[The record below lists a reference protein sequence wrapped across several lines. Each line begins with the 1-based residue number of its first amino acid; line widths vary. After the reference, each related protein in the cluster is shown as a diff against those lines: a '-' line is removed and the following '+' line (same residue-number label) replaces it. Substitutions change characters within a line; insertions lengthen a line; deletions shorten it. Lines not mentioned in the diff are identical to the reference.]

1 MAIYYGGT
9 KTHAVLNVHYATDTG
24 FGYTTNTSGNT
35 FLQTTFTMHSG
46 ANKHIVICTVNGAA
60 TDDAS
65 GKVEYYTG
73 SSWAE
78 SGSLM
83 GATGP
88 GGGGN
93 YRGSFG
99 DWSITRATENKQTL
113 QYTSVHFFDAGSNTS
128 CGYRVRYSCENS
140 NGMYVNRPHGSDGGY
155 NTNTSMSTL
164 LVLEMG
170 E

>member
-35 FLQTTFTMHSG
+35 FLQTTFTIHSG

-60 TDDAS
+60 TDDA
-65 GKVEYYTG
+65 
-73 SSWAE
+73 
-78 SGSLM
+78 
-83 GATGP
+83 
-88 GGGGN
+88 
-93 YRGSFG
+93 FG
-99 DWSITRATENKQTL
+99 DWSITRSTEDKQTL